1 MLRSNLTIT
10 SPKSITIHGPV
21 SRPLLLTIKTGCMHP
36 FKICIFYDC
45 STGRSIGFD
54 TLNHWIHAVTNQK
67 PFRILLVDDEPG
79 IRKILRLFLEL
90 EGFSVFEAITANQAI
105 AVIKKEQPHLV
116 ILDVI
121 LCGQTGFDVCE
132 WVKGNPETKD
142 IKVFLFT
149 ALNQEHDYREGQRV
163 RCDLYLTK
171 PQNPKDIVEK
181 VNEFL
186 TKNAELPSN
195 PGQLSP

>member
-1 MLRSNLTIT
+1 MEKKCIFPAYFAGQCSV
-10 SPKSITIHGPV
+10 SIPFFHG
-21 SRPLLLTIKTGCMHP
+21 LLTVNTK
-36 FKICIFYDC
+36 
-45 STGRSIGFD
+45 
-54 TLNHWIHAVTNQK
+54 K

-90 EGFSVFEAITANQAI
+90 EGFTVFEAINASQAI
-105 AVIKKEQPHLV
+105 SVIEKEKPQLA

-132 WVKGNPETKD
+132 WVKNNPATKD
-142 IKVFLFT
+142 VIVFLFT

-163 RCDLYLTK
+163 GCDLYLTK

-181 VNEFL
+181 VNEYL
-186 TKNAELPSN
+186 NMKIDRQPN
-195 PGQLSP
+195 PEQCCS

>member
-1 MLRSNLTIT
+1 M
-10 SPKSITIHGPV
+10 
-21 SRPLLLTIKTGCMHP
+21 
-36 FKICIFYDC
+36 
-45 STGRSIGFD
+45 
-54 TLNHWIHAVTNQK
+54 TNQK

-79 IRKILRLFLEL
+79 IRKILRLFFEL

-105 AVIKKEQPHLV
+105 SVIKKEKPHLV

-132 WVKGNPETKD
+132 WVKSNPDTKD
-142 IKVFLFT
+142 TIVFLFT
-149 ALNQEHDYREGQRV
+149 ALNQEHDHREGQRV
-163 RCDLYLTK
+163 GCDMYLTK

-186 TKNAELPSN
+186 KIKAETKIES
-195 PGQLSP
+195 

>member
-1 MLRSNLTIT
+1 ME
-10 SPKSITIHGPV
+10 KH
-21 SRPLLLTIKTGCMHP
+21 
-36 FKICIFYDC
+36 
-45 STGRSIGFD
+45 
-54 TLNHWIHAVTNQK
+54 

-90 EGFSVFEAITANQAI
+90 EGFQIFEAITANQAI
-105 AVIKKEQPHLV
+105 QLIKKEKPDLV

-132 WVKGNPETKD
+132 DVKNNPETKD
-142 IKVFLFT
+142 VIVFLFT
-149 ALNQEHDYREGQRV
+149 ALNQEQDYREGQRV
-163 RCDLYLTK
+163 GCDLYLTK

-186 TKNAELPSN
+186 REKVIR
-195 PGQLSP
+195 

>member
-1 MLRSNLTIT
+1 M
-10 SPKSITIHGPV
+10 
-21 SRPLLLTIKTGCMHP
+21 
-36 FKICIFYDC
+36 
-45 STGRSIGFD
+45 
-54 TLNHWIHAVTNQK
+54 TNQK

-105 AVIKKEQPHLV
+105 SVIKKEMPHLV

-132 WVKGNPETKD
+132 WIKGNPETKD
-142 IKVFLFT
+142 IIVFLFT

-163 RCDLYLTK
+163 GCNLYLTK

-181 VNEFL
+181 VNEYL
-186 TKNAELPSN
+186 RSLSENDQIPSN
-195 PGQLSP
+195 SAPGQKV